1 MRSLDMKRFDQHVV
15 RRVHG
20 LALAKQSARAWLVLL
35 FEDPTSSFASQ
46 ALHAV
51 LATLTFGSTV
61 LLVMLTTLPWSSP
74 DHVALS
80 LADLAC
86 GALLLAELIIRC
98 VLWVAL
104 SCSKDEM
111 LRSLLPPV
119 HWLFVDGL
127 ASTSHVVAS
136 TLALM
141 EVGDELAVD
150 MASCL
155 RTLRLISLVRSFSA
169 AELVLDVLRQSAH
182 ALKGPMYC
190 CSVYSV
196 LLGITIYYVETLSA
210 PEDEEVMIDT
220 LANAFWYCWVTFSTV
235 GYGDITPTTW
245 LGKLVGT
252 LGIVS
257 GMLWF
262 AMPITIIGSTFQ
274 VNWDRRNVR
283 VVADALQTELLEKG
297 QMTHDLYKK
306 FCEIDNDGSG
316 QLDEDE
322 FARFLTT
329 HRRLSWM
336 SPAQASELFRNLD
349 PNNNGYVSYK
359 ELTRAVFPGMDV
371 SKLDEWG
378 ADTVLSRGLG
388 YLGSGGSGARATR
401 RGQWADGRRPTT
413 PRGVGRRPSPS
424 AAPPSPRRR
433 LFACAATPCVRL
445 RTRTPTLRSRHRPG
459 RCTGR

>member
-1 MRSLDMKRFDQHVV
+1 V
-15 RRVHG
+15 RRP
-20 LALAKQSARAWLVLL
+20 A
-35 FEDPTSSFASQ
+35 E
-46 ALHAV
+46 
-51 LATLTFGSTV
+51 
-61 LLVMLTTLPWSSP
+61 
-74 DHVALS
+74 
-80 LADLAC
+80 
-86 GALLLAELIIRC
+86 ALLLAELIIRC

-235 GYGDITPTTW
+235 GYGDITPT
-245 LGKLVGT
+245 
-252 LGIVS
+252 S
-257 GMLWF
+257 GW
-262 AMPITIIGSTFQ
+262 ASSSAR
-274 VNWDRRNVR
+274 W
-283 VVADALQTELLEKG
+283 ALSAECCGLP
-297 QMTHDLYKK
+297 
-306 FCEIDNDGSG
+306 C
-316 QLDEDE
+316 
-322 FARFLTT
+322 R
-329 HRRLSWM
+329 
-336 SPAQASELFRNLD
+336 
-349 PNNNGYVSYK
+349 
-359 ELTRAVFPGMDV
+359 
-371 SKLDEWG
+371 
-378 ADTVLSRGLG
+378 SR
-388 YLGSGGSGARATR
+388 SSA
-401 RGQWADGRRPTT
+401 
-413 PRGVGRRPSPS
+413 RPSKS
-424 AAPPSPRRR
+424 
-433 LFACAATPCVRL
+433 
-445 RTRTPTLRSRHRPG
+445 
-459 RCTGR
+459 TGTEGT